1 MKGSSRTVSFS
12 FITNVMYRCWDCG
25 NDCVLLNVYL
35 KAASHLL
42 RVGGLKKLF
51 CSDIL
56 SLYIGNQNT
65 FIVIKIIYLLR
76 AHFLEIIA
84 KRYVSKYNFTNTLE
98 AKGR

>member
-56 SLYIGNQNT
+56 SQYIGNQNT
-65 FIVIKIIYLLR
+65 LTVIKIISFNIKISKL
-76 AHFLEIIA
+76 IDKQD
-84 KRYVSKYNFTNTLE
+84 KRSL
-98 AKGR
+98 